1 MVNETIL
8 QGRLVADPELKS
20 TQSGVLWCDFTVAW
34 SKKYKENEEVCF
46 MPCRAWRQSAEFV
59 SKYFGKGDQIAIV
72 GKMVTQSW
80 QDKDGQKKSKLLCKI
95 TEANFCG
102 SKSQA
107 QSQPAAGMPGMDTPQ
122 FEILENE
129 EELPF

>member
-1 MVNETIL
+1 MVNEMIL

-20 TQSGVLWCDFTVAW
+20 TQSGVFWCDFTVAW
-34 SKKYKENEEVCF
+34 SKKYKENEEACF

-59 SKYFGKGDQIAIV
+59 SKYFGKGDQIAVV

-107 QSQPAAGMPGMDTPQ
+107 QSQPAARIPGTDMPQ
-122 FEILENE
+122 FELIEDE

>member
-1 MVNETIL
+1 MVNEMIL

-20 TQSGVLWCDFTVAW
+20 TQSGVFWCDFTVAW

-59 SKYFGKGDQIAIV
+59 SKYFGKGDQIAVV

-80 QDKDGQKKSKLLCKI
+80 TDKEGQKKS
-95 TEANFCG
+95 NFCG
-102 SKSQA
+102 SRSQA
-107 QSQPAAGMPGMDTPQ
+107 QSQPAAGMPGTDAPQ
-122 FEILENE
+122 FELIEDE

>member
-1 MVNETIL
+1 MVNEMIL

-20 TQSGVLWCDFTVAW
+20 TQSGVFWCNFTVAW
-34 SKKYKENEEVCF
+34 SKKYKENEEVRF
-46 MPCRAWRQSAEFV
+46 MPYRVWRQSAEFV
-59 SKYFGKGDQIAIV
+59 SKYFGKGDQIAVV

-80 QDKDGQKKSKLLCKI
+80 ADKDGQKKSKLFCKI

-107 QSQPAAGMPGMDTPQ
+107 QSQPVVGMPGTDAPQ
-122 FEILENE
+122 FELIEDE

>member
-1 MVNETIL
+1 MVNEMIL

-20 TQSGVLWCDFTVAW
+20 TQSGVFWCDFTVAW
-34 SKKYKENEEVCF
+34 SKRYKENEEACF

-59 SKYFGKGDQIAIV
+59 SKYFGKGDQIAVV

-80 QDKDGQKKSKLLCKI
+80 TDKDGQKKSKLFCKI

-102 SKSQA
+102 SKSQV
-107 QSQPAAGMPGMDTPQ
+107 QSQPATGMPGTDAPQ
-122 FEILENE
+122 FELIEDE

>member
-1 MVNETIL
+1 MVNEMIL

-20 TQSGVLWCDFTVAW
+20 TQSGVFWCDFTVAW
-34 SKKYKENEEVCF
+34 SKKYKENKEVCF

-59 SKYFGKGDQIAIV
+59 SKYFGKGDQIAVV

-80 QDKDGQKKSKLLCKI
+80 TDKDGQKKSKLFCKI

-102 SKSQA
+102 SRSQA
-107 QSQPAAGMPGMDTPQ
+107 QPQPAAGMPGTDAPQ
-122 FEILENE
+122 FELIEDE

>member
-1 MVNETIL
+1 MINEMIL

-20 TQSGVLWCDFTVAW
+20 TQSGVFWCDFTVAW

-59 SKYFGKGDQIAIV
+59 SKYFRKGDQIAVV

-102 SKSQA
+102 SKSQ
-107 QSQPAAGMPGMDTPQ
+107 SQPAAGMPGMDAPQ
-122 FEILENE
+122 FELIEDE